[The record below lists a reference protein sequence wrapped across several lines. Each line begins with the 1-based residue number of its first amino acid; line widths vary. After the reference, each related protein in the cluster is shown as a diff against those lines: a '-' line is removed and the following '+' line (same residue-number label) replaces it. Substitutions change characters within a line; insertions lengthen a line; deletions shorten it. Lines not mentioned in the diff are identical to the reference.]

1 MLKKFISCRALSICA
16 YVIIGICGL
25 VSSAYASDHDKPV
38 LKLYVF
44 DCGMLSIPSVDMF
57 GISNNETEVRELI
70 VPCYIVEHE
79 QGRLL
84 WDGGLPSSIA
94 DHEGYGKSGQRLDK
108 TFAEQ
113 IKPMGLDMGSFD
125 YIAFSHMHYDHVGIA
140 NEVNGATL
148 LIQKPEY
155 EAAFADKITLDFFQ
169 PELYSNL
176 KSEKM
181 QVIEGNHDVF
191 GDGSV
196 QLLSAYGHTPGHQ
209 VLFLDLPKY
218 GPLVL
223 SGDLYHFRVS
233 RRERKIPQF
242 NYDAAMTLKAMDK
255 IEQFVKDKNAN
266 FWIEHDYA
274 GFKELKKAPE
284 FYD

>member
-1 MLKKFISCRALSICA
+1 MYVKSVMFYICI
-16 YVIIGICGL
+16 IIGICATF
-25 VSSAYASDHDKPV
+25 SSSYAKHHSKPA

-44 DCGMLSIPSVDMF
+44 DCGMLTFPTVDMF
-57 GISNNETEVRELI
+57 SITNDETDVRELI
-70 VPCYIVEHE
+70 VPCYIIEHE
-79 QGRLL
+79 KGRLL
-84 WDGGLPSSIA
+84 WDGGLSSSIA
-94 DHEGYGKSGQRLDK
+94 EHEGYDEGGQRLDK

-113 IKPMGLDMGSFD
+113 IKPLGLTMASFD
-125 YIAFSHMHYDHVGIA
+125 YVAFSHMHYDHVGVA
-140 NEVNGATL
+140 NEVTGATL

-155 EAAFADKITLDFFQ
+155 EAAFADKITIEFFQ

-176 KSEKM
+176 KNEKM

-191 GDGSV
+191 SDGSV
-196 QLLSAYGHTPGHQ
+196 QIVSAYGHTPGHQ

-223 SGDLYHFRVS
+223 SGDLYHFRIS
-233 RRERKIPQF
+233 RREKRVPQF

-255 IEQFVKDKNAN
+255 VEKFVNDKKAA

-274 GFKELKKAPE
+274 GFKELKVAPG
-284 FYD
+284 FYE